1 MLATIILLTYVDR
14 NVVLKHYKMIRGP
27 CVYMIF
33 TICLKYIVV
42 LGYLVTKIFIF
53 SHRALNCSP
62 LTVICNA
69 LQILYRSDQV
79 PHPVVHIL
87 YFSAR
92 CCILW
97 PCDSMRIPTN
107 ALSYHTGT
115 VYITAF
121 LSSI

>member
-27 CVYMIF
+27 CVYMIY

-62 LTVICNA
+62 LTVMRYKYCID
-69 LQILYRSDQV
+69 LTKSHIQLFT
-79 PHPVVHIL
+79 HIL